1 MTIVKTVSRIH
12 TIVAIHND
20 TAEAEVW
27 PSHPGSGAAHTACVC
42 ELPGYG
48 SGGPAHPGATPL

>member
-12 TIVAIHND
+12 TIVAIHD
-20 TAEAEVW
+20 TAVAEVW
-27 PSHPGSGAAHTACVC
+27 PSHPGFGAARTACVC

-48 SGGPAHPGATPL
+48 SGNPAHPGATSL